1 MKLLLPFIGGAFSAT
16 IPLGTAPLQPINSNF
31 MNPNFRPIQNFI
43 NPRPVQI
50 VEPVQTFVA
59 PQPVLQSPN
68 MFGGMDPMMM
78 MMLMS
83 DDDSSMKDLLPLM
96 MMQGGAGG
104 MFGGGQNGMNPLLM
118 MTLLDEDDAC
128 EVNSEVKKLTQF
140 TAVQQKSVARG
151 DVFVTG
157 DSDAADIVWGDDTE
171 DLADAEADTAI
182 SGAVADEMVK
192 YIDYEFISCEK
203 KLDSS
208 SFSDLLPLMM
218 MGQNNMQ
225 TMDPMMLMML
235 VDDDSNGL
243 SLPMLMSMQGMNSG
257 TQANPLLWLSL
268 LDDST
273 LTKTQC
279 DAKYALPYIF
289 EWGAGAGTGMFV
301 ISKVTANIRDLAAD
315 DEQTSFKFLN
325 DYAKCINAA
334 TKEGG
339 NKFEDLLPLMM
350 MNGGG
355 FGGQSNGQMDPM
367 LMMTL
372 MDSDSDSSLL
382 PFLMLQQGG
391 MGGMN
396 GGQMDPMM
404 MMLLLKD

>member
-16 IPLGTAPLQPINSNF
+16 LPLGTAPMQPINSNF
-31 MNPNFRPIQNFI
+31 ISPNFRPIQNFI
-43 NPRPVQI
+43 NPRPVKI
-50 VEPVQTFVA
+50 VEEIVQ
-59 PQPVLQSPN
+59 QPILRPQSPN

-104 MFGGGQNGMNPLLM
+104 MFGGGGQNGMNPLLM
-118 MTLLDEDDAC
+118 MSLLDDDEVC
-128 EVNSEVKKLTQF
+128 EVN
-140 TAVQQKSVARG
+140 TAVKGFTELTSDQQKSIARG
-151 DVFVTG
+151 EYIYIFDAPGDVNSISELTAWAEGVEF
-157 DSDAADIVWGDDTE
+157 SE
-171 DLADAEADTAI
+171 DQQET
-182 SGAVADEMVK
+182 MMK
-192 YIDYEFISCEK
+192 YIDYEFISCEEK
-203 KLDSS
+203 IDSS

-235 VDDDSNGL
+235 IDDDSNDL
-243 SLPMLMSMQGMNSG
+243 SLPMLMSMQGLGGSG

-279 DAKYALPYIF
+279 DSKYALPYIF
-289 EWGAGAGTGMFV
+289 QGTETGTGTSTF
-301 ISKVTANIRDLAAD
+301 SKVTTDIRDVVAGFKDSDNKFIAD
-315 DEQTSFKFLN
+315 
-325 DYAKCINAA
+325 YYKCIDEA

-339 NKFEDLLPLMM
+339 NTFDDLLPLMM
-350 MNGGG
+350 MNGG
-355 FGGQSNGQMDPM
+355 FGGQGNGQIDPM
-367 LMMTL
+367 MMMLMS
-372 MDSDSDSSLL
+372 DSDSDSNLL
-382 PFLMLQQGG
+382 PLLMMQQ
-391 MGGMN
+391 GGMN

>member
-31 MNPNFRPIQNFI
+31 VNPNFRPIQNFI

-83 DDDSSMKDLLPLM
+83 EDDSSMKDLLPLM

-104 MFGGGQNGMNPLLM
+104 MLGGGQNGMNPLLM
-118 MTLLDEDDAC
+118 MTLFDEDDAC
-128 EVNSEVKKLTQF
+128 EVNSEVKKLTKF
-140 TAVQQKSVARG
+140 SAEQQKSVARG
-151 DVFVTG
+151 DVFVTA
-157 DSDAADIVWGDDTE
+157 DSAAADIVWGTDTE
-171 DLADAEADTAI
+171 DLADAEADEAIVGTA
-182 SGAVADEMVK
+182 ADEIKK
-192 YIDYEFISCEK
+192 YIDYDFISCEK
-203 KLDSS
+203 KLESS

-235 VDDDSNGL
+235 VDDDSNDL

-279 DAKYALPYIF
+279 DAKYALPYFF
-289 EWGAGAGTGMFV
+289 EWGPGADADTFV

-315 DEQTSFKFLN
+315 DELTSYKFLN

-339 NKFEDLLPLMM
+339 KFEDLLPLMM

-372 MDSDSDSSLL
+372 MDSKSDSSLL